1 MHLYTGPQAA
11 NHLVATTEEV
21 YPLWKKLRYTY
32 LALEEAVVDF
42 LRRLRRQY
50 SVGLITNGPSRSQWE
65 KIVHLDVERLFDSIL
80 VSGDL
85 ACEKPQ
91 AEIFLK
97 MCERLGVLP
106 EQCVMVGDR
115 IDTDIAGGKMAG
127 LAATVW
133 IPLIPTASVKN
144 FPSVDSNDHQPDF
157 TICHVLD
164 LASILHC

>member
-1 MHLYTGPQAA
+1 M
-11 NHLVATTEEV
+11 
-21 YPLWKKLRYTY
+21 WKKLRYTY
-32 LALEEAVVDF
+32 LALEEAVVDL
-42 LRRLRRQY
+42 LRRVRRHY

-97 MCERLGVLP
+97 MCERLDVLP
-106 EQCVMVGDR
+106 ENCVMVGDR
-115 IDTDIAGGKMAG
+115 IDTDIAGGKCAG

-133 IPLIPTASVKN
+133 IPLIHPATASNKN
-144 FPSVDSNDHQPDF
+144 FPSVDCIDHQPDF

-164 LASILHC
+164 LATILQC